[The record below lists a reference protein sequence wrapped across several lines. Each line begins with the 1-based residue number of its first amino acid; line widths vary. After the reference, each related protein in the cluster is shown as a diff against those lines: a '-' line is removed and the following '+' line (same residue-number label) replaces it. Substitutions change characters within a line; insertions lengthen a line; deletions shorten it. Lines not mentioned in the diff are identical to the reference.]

1 MASVIDECDVDYGL
15 SVDMYGA
22 YYENAMTTVP
32 MASRGIKVFRRLMFT
47 KRTVQALRKRGVLPK
62 RAAFLWKVGKWVG
75 NLQRDSFAVPVLAV
89 MGLGALLMIF
99 TSVSVGLAVFFIA
112 SLSALLLD
120 SVKWSVRKQLAKFE
134 QHISEEYSQLRRV
147 EFPTSLMNDTDG
159 VNAFVDSQGNET
171 ILTTDEKKQLFEL
184 LGKYPVEVDEQIAK
198 LKRTKAQLP
207 QNNREAEMVWNEIN
221 ATLEKLF
228 AVRDTEENMRVL
240 EAVRELFVKAVRRK
254 NVEELSP
261 AVAELSD
268 VSEFLNGL
276 PKKREAEVS
285 EVVGALNKVAV
296 PAGTDEETLDE
307 LFVKQHLDEGSR
319 KQQHYS

>member
-1 MASVIDECDVDYGL
+1 M
-15 SVDMYGA
+15 
-22 YYENAMTTVP
+22 
-32 MASRGIKVFRRLMFT
+32 
-47 KRTVQALRKRGVLPK
+47 
-62 RAAFLWKVGKWVG
+62 
-75 NLQRDSFAVPVLAV
+75 
-89 MGLGALLMIF
+89 
-99 TSVSVGLAVFFIA
+99 
-112 SLSALLLD
+112 
-120 SVKWSVRKQLAKFE
+120 RKQLAKFE
-134 QHISEEYSQLRRV
+134 QHISEEYSLLRRV

-159 VNAFVDSQGNET
+159 VNAFVDSRGNET

-198 LKRTKAQLP
+198 LKRTKAQLS

-228 AVRDTEENMRVL
+228 AVRNTEENMRVL

-276 PKKREAEVS
+276 PKKSEAEVS
-285 EVVGALNKVAV
+285 EVVNELNKVAV